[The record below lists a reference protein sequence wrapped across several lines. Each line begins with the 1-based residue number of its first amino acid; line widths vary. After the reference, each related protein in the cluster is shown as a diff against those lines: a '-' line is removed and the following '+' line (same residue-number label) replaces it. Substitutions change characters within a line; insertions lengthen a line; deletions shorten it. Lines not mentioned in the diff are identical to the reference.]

1 MSNMIRRLSARELK
15 VLIFSS
21 LLAAAYIGYI
31 LLVRPAKEKFIS
43 LDEEIA
49 AQQRRLVKTSM
60 EIKKAGD
67 MEKILAAYEQ
77 KFKQPASNE
86 GTMSS
91 LLSEI
96 EAVAADLKL
105 QIANLT
111 PKRVKETNFSNRF
124 SVSLSIDGDFMDIL
138 QFLHRLQGEPH
149 LFDVEE
155 ARFDKGTRQQAASVK
170 ASLVFGKTFFP

>member
-1 MSNMIRRLSARELK
+1 MIRRLSARELK
-15 VLIFSS
+15 ILIVSS
-21 LLAAAYIGYI
+21 ILASTYIGYI

-49 AQQRRLVKTSM
+49 AQQRRLARTSA

-67 MEKILAAYEQ
+67 MEKVLAVYEQ

-86 GTMSS
+86 GTMSAI
-91 LLSEI
+91 LSEI

-111 PKRVKETNFSNRF
+111 PKRVKETSFSNRF

-155 ARFDKGTRQQAASVK
+155 ARFDKGTRQQATSVK
-170 ASLVFGKTFFP
+170 ASLVLGKTFVP

>member
-1 MSNMIRRLSARELK
+1 MIRRLSARELK
-15 VLIFSS
+15 ILIVSSVLAS
-21 LLAAAYIGYI
+21 AYIGYTF
-31 LLVRPAKEKFIS
+31 LVTPAKEKLIA
-43 LDEEIA
+43 LDEEILV
-49 AQQRRLVKTSM
+49 QQRRLAKSST
-60 EIKKAGD
+60 EIEKAAD
-67 MEKILAAYEQ
+67 LEKVLAVYEQ

-105 QIANLT
+105 QIANLA

-138 QFLHRLQGEPH
+138 QFLHRLQSEPH

-155 ARFDKGTRQQAASVK
+155 ARFDKGMRQQTSSVK
-170 ASLVFGKTFFP
+170 ASLVLGKTFVP

>member
-15 VLIFSS
+15 ILIVS
-21 LLAAAYIGYI
+21 LALAAVYIGYI
-31 LLVRPAKEKFIS
+31 LLVKPAREKFVA

-49 AQQRRLVKTSM
+49 LQQRRLAKNSAEMQRAGSM
-60 EIKKAGD
+60 EKA
-67 MEKILAAYEQ
+67 LQVYEQ
-77 KFKQPASNE
+77 KFKQSASNE

-91 LLSEI
+91 ILSEI
-96 EAVAADLKL
+96 EAAAADLKL

-170 ASLVFGKTFFP
+170 ASLVLGKTFVP

>member
-15 VLIFSS
+15 ILIVSS
-21 LLAAAYIGYI
+21 VVASTYIGYT
-31 LLVRPAKEKFIS
+31 LLVRPAKEKFIA

-49 AQQRRLVKTSM
+49 AQQRRLAKNSI
-60 EIKKAGD
+60 EIKKAQD
-67 MEKILAAYEQ
+67 MEKNLEVYEQ

-91 LLSEI
+91 ILSEI

-105 QIANLT
+105 QIANLA
-111 PKRVKETNFSNRF
+111 PKRVKETDLSNRF
-124 SVSLSIDGDFMDIL
+124 SVSLTIDGDFLDIL
-138 QFLHRLQGEPH
+138 QFLHTLQSEPH

-155 ARFDKGTRQQAASVK
+155 ARFDKGMRQQSSSVK
-170 ASLVFGKTFFP
+170 ASLVLGKTFIP